1 MPRHPARDRLAHALP
16 GALSGVLAAVAG
28 IAVGHLVAG
37 LLDPASSPV
46 LAVGSAVIDATPTP
60 VKEWA
65 VARFGTSDKPLLLA
79 GVIAVTLLAA
89 AASGVLA
96 RRRLWPGVVF
106 VLMLSGLATLAALLR
121 PVATPV
127 DAAPGLAAAVV
138 GVAVLAGLLTALRAR
153 AAPRDRATLR
163 GRATLR
169 RGGRS
174 GTSSGGALPATAHP
188 TAHDSRRTFLL
199 GAGAVTL
206 GAAGA
211 ATVGQRLSTAGSP
224 GATALPRP
232 VEAAPPLPQGLERTV
247 RGITPLRTGNAT
259 FYRVDTNLTVPRV
272 DADRWQLRVDGM
284 VDRPFSLF
292 YRQLLALPM
301 VERDITMTCVSNEV
315 GGGYVGSARWLGVRL
330 ADVLQRAGVRD
341 GADQLLSTAVDGFT
355 ISTPLDAVRDG
366 RDALLVVG
374 MNGEPLPAAH
384 GYPARLIVPGL
395 YGFVGATKWVTRLTL
410 STYARDTAYWTQ
422 RKWATDAPIKMSARI
437 DTPRPLSTVKAGP
450 TAIGGVAWAQHRGVR
465 DVEVSVDNGPWRRA
479 ELGPDVGIDYWRQWY
494 LRWDA
499 MPGRH
504 SIRVRTSDLA
514 GDRQLTERATP
525 FPSGSSGVQQVVV
538 FVS

>member
-1 MPRHPARDRLAHALP
+1 MPRHPARDRLTRLLP
-16 GALSGVLAAVAG
+16 FALSGVLAAVAG

-65 VARFGTSDKPLLLA
+65 VARFGTRDKPILLA
-79 GVIAVTLLAA
+79 GVTVVTLLAA
-89 AASGVLA
+89 AAAGVLA
-96 RRRLWPGVVF
+96 RRRTWPGIAF
-106 VLMLSGLATLAALLR
+106 VLLLTGLATLAAVLR

-127 DAAPGLAAAVV
+127 DAVPGLAAAGA
-138 GVAVLAGLLTALRAR
+138 GVAVLVGLLSA
-153 AAPRDRATLR
+153 LR
-163 GRATLR
+163 GRTPLR
-169 RGGRS
+169 GSR
-174 GTSSGGALPATAHP
+174 TDASSGGALPATAHP

-211 ATVGQRLSTAGSP
+211 AAVGQRLSAAGGP
-224 GATALPRP
+224 GSTVLPPP
-232 VEAAPPLPQGLERTV
+232 VEAAPPLPQGLERMV

-272 DADRWQLRVDGM
+272 DAERWQLRVDGM
-284 VDRPFSLF
+284 VDRPFTLS
-292 YRQLLALPM
+292 YQQLLALPM

-330 ADVLQRAGVRD
+330 ADVLDRAGVRD
-341 GADQLLSTAVDGFT
+341 GADQLFSTAVDGFT

-384 GYPARLIVPGL
+384 GYPARLVVPGL
-395 YGFVGATKWVTRLTL
+395 YGFVSATKWVTRLTL
-410 STYARDTAYWTQ
+410 STYARDTAYWTE
-422 RKWATDAPIKMSARI
+422 RKWATDAPVKISARI
-437 DTPRPLSTVKAGP
+437 DTPRPLSTVKAGR
-450 TAIGGVAWAQHRGVR
+450 TAIGGVAWAQHRGIR
-465 DVEVSVDNGPWRRA
+465 DVEVSVDDGPWRRT
-479 ELGPDVGIDYWRQWY
+479 ELGPDVGVDYWRQWY
-494 LRWDA
+494 LPWDA
-499 MPGRH
+499 TPGRH
-504 SIRVRTSDLA
+504 SIRVRTSDLTGGA
-514 GDRQLTERATP
+514 QLTERATP
-525 FPSGSSGVQQVVV
+525 FPSGSSGVQEVVV
-538 FVS
+538 FVA